1 VTHSAKSGEI
11 FAIPDDI
18 RKPCAHPPPRR
29 GAAAVAQCRRRLG
42 STRSCDHL
50 PAAALAALL
59 DRLVRPH
66 RAHRLHAAQRR
77 VQLGQVVRRR
87 FVPRGDRL
95 LQSAARQRAPWREE
109 SVRAPRVR

>member
-18 RKPCAHPPPRR
+18 RKPCARPPPRR
-29 GAAAVAQCRRRLG
+29 GCRRAMPPPLWDRG
-42 STRSCDHL
+42 CDHL

-77 VQLGQVVRRR
+77 VQLGQFVRRR